1 LDGGDFSLPV
11 PPSIHENPAFFG
23 ARCSSSQSPGAV
35 CLPLL
40 QFTHRAKVAR
50 EPENLMNY
58 FNHRR
63 FSFVALAWACV
74 VTVLLNGTM
83 LAGFNQLADS
93 PNHAERLE
101 L

>member
-1 LDGGDFSLPV
+1 
-11 PPSIHENPAFFG
+11 
-23 ARCSSSQSPGAV
+23 
-35 CLPLL
+35 
-40 QFTHRAKVAR
+40 
-50 EPENLMNY
+50 MNY